1 MKFMYHGSDLRSGL
15 ERKPSVASPGGH
27 YDATYVNIFDT
38 APQAEDAL
46 GRHWYVRGEN
56 FVIAY
61 SEADSGATFERVE
74 QQDEYVVLLPDA
86 ETVIEVAAQGEGNP
100 FQITRLTGPAIAFV
114 PPGSSVIKVAQAGRV
129 IRLLTDKATDLLT
142 LSGNNA
148 TYANR
153 HERVAPL
160 EPWPVPKGGW
170 KVRTYSL
177 DVPANPQRFGR
188 IWRCTTFMVNWFHPH
203 PGPRD
208 IAKMSPH
215 HHDDFEQCSLAL
227 EGDFIHHL
235 RWPWTVDMNDWR
247 EDEHAACGSPSI
259 AVIPPPAI
267 HTSQALAEGN
277 NILID
282 IFSPPR
288 LDFSQKPGWVL
299 NADEYGMPDA

>member
-1 MKFMYHGSDLRSGL
+1 MYHGSDLRSGL

-38 APQAEDAL
+38 AAQAETAT

-56 FVIAY
+56 FVVAY
-61 SEADSGATFERVE
+61 SEAAAGAAFERVQ
-74 QQDEYVVLLPDA
+74 QQDEYVVLLPDVD
-86 ETVIEVAAQGEGNP
+86 TVVEVIAQGEGNAA
-100 FQITRLTGPAIAFV
+100 QLTSVTGPAIVMV
-114 PPGSSVIKVAQAGRV
+114 PPGPSVVKVVQAGRV
-129 IRLLTDKATDLLT
+129 VRLLTDKATDLLA
-142 LSGNNA
+142 LSFNTA
-148 TYANR
+148 TYASR
-153 HERVAPL
+153 HKHVAPVV
-160 EPWPVPKGGW
+160 PWPVPKGGW
-170 KVRTYSL
+170 KVRAYSL
-177 DVPANPQRFGR
+177 DVPADPQRFGR
-188 IWRCTTFMVNWFHPH
+188 IWRCTTFMVNWFYPS

-208 IAKMSPH
+208 ITKMSPH

-277 NILID
+277 NVLID

-288 LDFSQKPGWVL
+288 VDFSQKAGWIL
-299 NADEYGMPDA
+299 NADEYGLPDA